1 MPEHEIYKHP
11 QKLYIFLQKK
21 FCSFDKCN
29 NKDNI
34 NSVEVAKI
42 LWCDVL
48 LGIFAL
54 DSI

>member
-21 FCSFDKCN
+21 ILFFDKCN

-34 NSVEVAKI
+34 ISVEVAKI
-42 LWCDVL
+42 
-48 LGIFAL
+48 
-54 DSI
+54 